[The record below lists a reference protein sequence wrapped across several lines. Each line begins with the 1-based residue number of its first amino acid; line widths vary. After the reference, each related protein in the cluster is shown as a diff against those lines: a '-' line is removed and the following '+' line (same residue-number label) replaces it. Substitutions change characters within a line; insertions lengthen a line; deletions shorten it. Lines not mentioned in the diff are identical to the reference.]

1 MDTVIN
7 PGTRKGRPN
16 YSTDFKR
23 RLAVAA
29 CAANVSVSKLALAH
43 EVNANMVF
51 KWRRQYRAGL
61 FGADAEPTFLPVTLT
76 TTPEREPAAPQAAT
90 SADTGIIEIEIGDA
104 IVRLHGAVNAKTL
117 RAVIQSL
124 RA

>member
-1 MDTVIN
+1 MSLSDAISS
-7 PGTRKGRPN
+7 RRYSPN
-16 YSTDFKR
+16 YY
-23 RLAVAA
+23 
-29 CAANVSVSKLALAH
+29 LAH

-76 TTPEREPAAPQAAT
+76 TAPEREPAAPQAAT
-90 SADTGIIEIEIGDA
+90 PADTGIIEIEIGDA
-104 IVRLHGAVNAKTL
+104 VVRLHGAVNAKTL

>member
-1 MDTVIN
+1 
-7 PGTRKGRPN
+7 
-16 YSTDFKR
+16 
-23 RLAVAA
+23 
-29 CAANVSVSKLALAH
+29 
-43 EVNANMVF
+43 MVF

-76 TTPEREPAAPQAAT
+76 TAPEREPAAPQATT

-104 IVRLHGAVNAKTL
+104 VVRLHGAVNAKTL